1 MFRNGIDLNMK
12 CALVGDGQG
21 GAYIEE
27 GFIQKKRQRSSLRF
41 GRQNLF
47 NSCRASYFAPGQ
59 FEE

>member
-1 MFRNGIDLNMK
+1 MK

-27 GFIQKKRQRSSLRF
+27 GFIQKKRQRSSLLF

-47 NSCRASYFAPGQ
+47 NSCRASYFAQGQ